1 VLLFATIATVGRWV
15 LLIGLIVGAVVGLRG
30 SRRVGAILRLLP
42 VPWLPICLAGI
53 VITVGRFVAAILRL
67 LEAVAVSAT
76 LTVVVGRG
84 LRLVARHIFRPSD
97 GCSVIPRE
105 SFEMSMG
112 RVS

>member
-53 VITVGRFVAAILRL
+53 VITVGRFV
-67 LEAVAVSAT
+67 SAT